1 MFKHIYT
8 IGNCSGVSHAEAKKW
23 RDEIKEYFDTY
34 SNVVSVKVI
43 NITDYYSYEEKFHE
57 TDKEMA
63 KLTVITLW
71 LTSNI
76 KKDDINWEG
85 CF

>member
-1 MFKHIYT
+1 MNSLIWK
-8 IGNCSGVSHAEAKKW
+8 
-23 RDEIKEYFDTY
+23 
-34 SNVVSVKVI
+34 
-43 NITDYYSYEEKFHE
+43 EEKDILYLYEDDKCVFELFIDEEGYWVAKSQILEIYDSFAHSE
-57 TDKEMA
+57 LYDKEMA